1 MSKVK
6 TKGTAGKI
14 KYQKDGYLFAFPIV
28 FMLAAL
34 IIYPMAY
41 GFYISFFNTNLVT
54 KWKFVG
60 FKYYIEAFTDPSFYK
75 SVLLTF

>member
-14 KYQKDGYLFAFPIV
+14 KYQNDGYLFAFPIV

-41 GFYISFFNTNLVT
+41 GFYISFFINTMNKT
-54 KWKFVG
+54 K
-60 FKYYIEAFTDPSFYK
+60 INIIR
-75 SVLLTF
+75 L

>member
-14 KYQKDGYLFAFPIV
+14 KYQNDGYLFAFPIV

-41 GFYISFFNTNLVT
+41 GFYISFLIPT
-54 KWKFVG
+54 W
-60 FKYYIEAFTDPSFYK
+60 
-75 SVLLTF
+75 